1 MSTQTD
7 IATVIQQTPL
17 VDTHEHMKYEHVYLE
32 DQPDILLQL
41 FHNYVPADLRVA
53 GASQEALD
61 RLFDQT
67 DADVAARFAPVQEA
81 WETAQYTG
89 YGEAVRIIA
98 NELYGLDE
106 LTPETIAAA
115 QERNASLVQP
125 GERLRLLRDEANLD
139 HIQTDAKSYNVQAD
153 LSGPDFFFYD
163 ISWVDF
169 CSGLPNHE
177 EIGQSTGQEVTDL
190 ASLRRVMETIFASS
204 SSAAIAVKSQHA
216 YNRTLRWQE
225 RSDAEAASALDIYL
239 RNRRRDGRG
248 DEALSG
254 RLVLG
259 QGSGTVHRTR
269 PAAEDTHRLLR
280 RS

>member
-1 MSTQTD
+1 MRGRPRNTR
-7 IATVIQQTPL
+7 AT
-17 VDTHEHMKYEHVYLE
+17 
-32 DQPDILLQL
+32 
-41 FHNYVPADLRVA
+41 
-53 GASQEALD
+53 
-61 RLFDQT
+61 
-67 DADVAARFAPVQEA
+67 ARP
-81 WETAQYTG
+81 W
-89 YGEAVRIIA
+89 RIIA

-115 QERNASLVQP
+115 LDRNTSLVQP

-139 HIQTDAKSYNVQAD
+139 HIQTDAKSMDIQAD

-169 CSGLPNHE
+169 CSGRPNHE
-177 EIGQSTGQEVTDL
+177 EIGEFTGQEVTDL

-239 RNRRRDGRG
+239 RNG
-248 DEALSG
+248 DEMDEAT
-254 RLVLG
+254 RLCLGDWCWG
-259 QGSGTVHRTR
+259 QGRGTVHRTR

-280 RS
+280 RT